1 MNEIQQLET
10 WQAWDEINLST
21 PELRQQHLEILLCQK
36 LKNGEDISQ
45 CLQALEHL
53 KNQKVEHKLSEI
65 YIKKVR
71 NKYRLEILEKVG
83 VIAMV
88 VFIAFTCSLA
98 AFHIVN
104 SSSSNNPT
112 IFPKKQT
119 TVNKLP
125 KTIKPIEK
133 LD

>member
-1 MNEIQQLET
+1 MSEIQQLET
-10 WQAWDEINLST
+10 WQEWDEINLST

-53 KNQKVEHKLSEI
+53 RNQEVEQKLSQI
-65 YIKKVR
+65 YIKKVK

-83 VIAMV
+83 FIAMV
-88 VFIAFTCSLA
+88 VLIAFTCSVV
-98 AFHIVN
+98 AFQVVN
-104 SSSSNNPT
+104 SSSSNSST

-119 TVNKLP
+119 TVNKLH
-125 KTIKPIEK
+125 KTIKPTEK
-133 LD
+133 MD